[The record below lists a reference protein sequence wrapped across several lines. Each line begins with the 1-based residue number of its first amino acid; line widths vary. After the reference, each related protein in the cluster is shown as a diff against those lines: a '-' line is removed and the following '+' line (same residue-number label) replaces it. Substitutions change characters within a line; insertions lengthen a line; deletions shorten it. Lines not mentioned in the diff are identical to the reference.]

1 LTESLELALLNAL
14 VLDFGLLV
22 FFVFYAFNWAF
33 DQIFGLRRPVS
44 SQGRRD
50 LGSSHADLPR

>member
-33 DQIFGLRRPVS
+33 DQIFGLRQSAQLTWSARP
-44 SQGRRD
+44 G
-50 LGSSHADLPR
+50 